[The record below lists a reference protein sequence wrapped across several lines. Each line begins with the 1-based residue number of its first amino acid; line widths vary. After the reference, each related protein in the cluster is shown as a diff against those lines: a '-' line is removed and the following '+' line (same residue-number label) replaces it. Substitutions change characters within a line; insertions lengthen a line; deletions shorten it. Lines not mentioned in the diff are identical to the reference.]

1 MTKTASR
8 GTDIFGRI
16 QSAPDLASG
25 ARNGGSIMT
34 QPFAPTIRVV
44 TLERPFSLEEWIWV
58 SSFVDM
64 LGKVVSVTKKN
75 RESELH

>member
-1 MTKTASR
+1 
-8 GTDIFGRI
+8 
-16 QSAPDLASG
+16 
-25 ARNGGSIMT
+25 MT